1 MLDMPARF
9 IDDVIESANRTNLIP
24 LVSIEGRDLYF
35 STNTLN
41 SFEISSNNSNKRDYL
56 AAVNN
61 ISGLDSEIDLAENS
75 FNISNVTIDLFDL
88 DGKINSFTNFS
99 NLSDIIF
106 SKQIVNEKVEIYL
119 KSQSARHLEDC
130 LLVYTGYVKSVQ
142 QKQNMITVEVEDNT
156 EKIFDKDFINEFVR
170 DDIGLP
176 QRYHN
181 LPVPVVYGTVDKAP
195 CVYYDLYS
203 SLLLTRN
210 RDYALTPDSFAIQ
223 EITNPLILADS
234 AYMTIRENATLFG
247 NKCSN
252 TLYREFIPKQYEI
265 VGGNR
270 IIMSKSPDAA
280 VTEDFENQLIGMRA
294 TTTGFG
300 FVEVEQTS
308 SPTLIDSKY
317 VLHYQ
322 EEGFPKKYA
331 IADIAAYDFNDQ
343 LVQGKEF
350 GTYADK
356 IKIKDW
362 GSYEGTGLFPAE
374 EWYWGSNLSDL
385 SGYTQLYGESFINFE
400 LQPFASDSNIVSE
413 LLKDND
419 GNTKKVKSKISITFS
434 IDAQIQNVADDYPE
448 LYFQWTDSSVEIWDM
463 DYNDNDPYPNQSS
476 ETDPYLVQSGLRTFS
491 LDVNSVAANNF
502 TIGQRLHTT
511 NHDGEFTGFQLD
523 AQGGIIKHLKINSMA
538 VTKVAILNNFL
549 NYDIYANVRGRVDN
563 VQGTYT
569 GIQTLRFEQEGVTY
583 EPTTRETR
591 ISQRP
596 SIKAPEKT
604 IKKPVSD
611 IKLPDAKVKARRGG
625 Y

>member
-41 SFEISSNNSNKRDYL
+41 SFEIGSNNSNKRDYL

-106 SKQIVNEKVEIYL
+106 SKQIVNEKVKIYL

-130 LLVYTGYVKSVQ
+130 LLVYTGYVKSIQ

-234 AYMTIRENATLFG
+234 AYMKIRENAALFES
-247 NKCSN
+247 KCSN

-413 LLKDND
+413 FLKDND
-419 GNTKKVKSKISITFS
+419 GNTKKVKSEISIAFS

-448 LYFQWTDSSVEIWDM
+448 LYFQWTDSSV
-463 DYNDNDPYPNQSS
+463 
-476 ETDPYLVQSGLRTFS
+476 
-491 LDVNSVAANNF
+491 
-502 TIGQRLHTT
+502 
-511 NHDGEFTGFQLD
+511 
-523 AQGGIIKHLKINSMA
+523 
-538 VTKVAILNNFL
+538 
-549 NYDIYANVRGRVDN
+549 
-563 VQGTYT
+563 
-569 GIQTLRFEQEGVTY
+569 
-583 EPTTRETR
+583 
-591 ISQRP
+591 
-596 SIKAPEKT
+596 
-604 IKKPVSD
+604 
-611 IKLPDAKVKARRGG
+611 
-625 Y
+625 

>member
-106 SKQIVNEKVEIYL
+106 SKQIVNEKVKIYL

-130 LLVYTGYVKSVQ
+130 LLVYTGYVKSIQ

-234 AYMTIRENATLFG
+234 AYMTIRENATLFES
-247 NKCSN
+247 KCSN
-252 TLYREFIPKQYEI
+252 TLYREFISKQYEI

-413 LLKDND
+413 FLKDND
-419 GNTKKVKSKISITFS
+419 GNTKKVKSEISIAFS

-463 DYNDNDPYPNQSS
+463 DDSSQSS
-476 ETDPYLVQSGLRTFS
+476 ETDPYLVQSGLRAFS

-502 TIGQRLHTT
+502 TIGQRSHAT
-511 NHDGEFTGFQLD
+511 NDDGEFTGFELD
-523 AQGGIIKHLKINSMA
+523 PQGGIIKHLKINSIA

-549 NYDIYANVRGRVDN
+549 NYDIYANVRGRVDD

>member
-119 KSQSARHLEDC
+119 KSQSARHLGDC
-130 LLVYTGYVKSVQ
+130 LLVYTGYVKSIQ

-234 AYMTIRENATLFG
+234 AYMTIRENATLFES
-247 NKCSN
+247 KCSN
-252 TLYREFIPKQYEI
+252 TLYREFISKQYEI

-413 LLKDND
+413 FLKDND
-419 GNTKKVKSKISITFS
+419 GNTKKVKSEISIAFS

-463 DYNDNDPYPNQSS
+463 DDSSQSS
-476 ETDPYLVQSGLRTFS
+476 ETDPYLVQSGLRAFS

-502 TIGQRLHTT
+502 TIGQRSHAT
-511 NHDGEFTGFQLD
+511 NDDGEFTGFELD
-523 AQGGIIKHLKINSMA
+523 PQGGIIKYLKINSMA

-549 NYDIYANVRGRVDN
+549 NYDIYANVRGRVDD

>member
-41 SFEISSNNSNKRDYL
+41 SFEIGSNNSNKRDYL

-106 SKQIVNEKVEIYL
+106 SKQIVNEKVKIYL

-130 LLVYTGYVKSVQ
+130 LLVYTGYVKSIQ

-234 AYMTIRENATLFG
+234 AYMTIRENATLFES
-247 NKCSN
+247 KCSN

-413 LLKDND
+413 FLKDND
-419 GNTKKVKSKISITFS
+419 GNTKKVKSEISIAFS

-463 DYNDNDPYPNQSS
+463 DDSSQSS
-476 ETDPYLVQSGLRTFS
+476 ETDPYLVQSGLRAFS

-502 TIGQRLHTT
+502 TIGQRYHTT
-511 NHDGEFTGFQLD
+511 NDDGEFTGFELD
-523 AQGGIIKHLKINSMA
+523 PQGGIIKHLKINSMA

-549 NYDIYANVRGRVDN
+549 NYDIYANVRGRVDD

-583 EPTTRETR
+583 EPATRETR